1 MLLRNLM
8 YTPFRGRQ
16 RRHKLTVVSHRG
28 QESFNVA
35 VMGYEN
41 SPTYMQ
47 RQFDRLLQVYRQFAR
62 VYVDDIVIYS
72 KKLEE
77 HLAHLRH

>member
-16 RRHKLTVVSHRG
+16 RRHKLTVVSHRR

-35 VMGYEN
+35 VMGYED
-41 SPTYMQ
+41 SPAYVQ
-47 RQFDRLLQVYRQFAR
+47 RQIGRLGSSR
-62 VYVDDIVIYS
+62 
-72 KKLEE
+72 E
-77 HLAHLRH
+77 HTLTTSLAIPKR